1 MALSTE
7 KKVGLFFLAT
17 IFALA
22 VVIELVED
30 WRPFETRN
38 DYRAYFDAAIGINA
52 GDSVRL
58 AGVEVGKIKTVGI
71 EDNKVRIDF
80 YVVGGTRIK
89 EDSVAMIR
97 QTNLLG
103 GQFLGL
109 DFGSEQSKELP
120 PGSAVRT
127 REGANI
133 DQLITNLD
141 RNQERVLGALGDM
154 VEESRGPFVDTM
166 TQIDNITRKI
176 DQGEGTL
183 GRIVNDPALYE
194 EAQNAAS
201 NLQEILARIER
212 GEGSLGRMVNDTA
225 LYDNAAL
232 SLANLSEITGR
243 VKDGKGSVGRL
254 FAEDDLYVNASDAL
268 ANIRDVSAKA
278 NNGTGSLGK
287 LVNDDALYDEAR
299 DSMQR
304 INSIAAKIDDGKG
317 TLGMLVNED
326 DLYRD
331 AKTTIHKVEKAV
343 DGLSDQG
350 PLSALGVVVGTLF

>member
-30 WRPFETRN
+30 WRPFEN
-38 DYRAYFDAAIGINA
+38 QSDYNAYFKAAVGINA

-58 AGVEVGKIKTVGI
+58 AGVEVGKIKAVGI

-80 YVVGGTRIK
+80 YVVNGTRIK

-109 DFGSEQSKELP
+109 DFGSDQSKALP
-120 PGSAVRT
+120 PGSTVQT
-127 REGANI
+127 REGSNI

-154 VEESRGPFVDTM
+154 VEESRGPFVETM
-166 TQIDNITRKI
+166 TQIDSITRKI

-194 EAQNAAS
+194 EVQNAAT
-201 NLQEILARIER
+201 NLQAILARIER
-212 GEGSLGRMVNDTA
+212 GEGSLGRMLNDST
-225 LYDNAAL
+225 LYDNAAQ
-232 SLANLSEITGR
+232 SLANLSEISER
-243 VKDGKGSVGRL
+243 VKEGKGSVGRL
-254 FAEDDLYVNASDAL
+254 FAEDEIYVNASDAL

-287 LVNDDALYDEAR
+287 LVNDDALYEETRAT
-299 DSMQR
+299 MQR

-317 TLGMLVNED
+317 TIGRLVNED

-331 AKTTIHKVEKAV
+331 AKTTLHKVEKAV

>member
-7 KKVGLFFLAT
+7 KKVGLFFLVT

-22 VVIELVED
+22 LVIEAVED
-30 WRPFETRN
+30 WHPFENRS
-38 DYRAYFDAAIGINA
+38 DYSAYFDAAVGINA

-58 AGVEVGKIKTVGI
+58 AGVEVGKIQSVGI

-80 YVVGGTRIK
+80 YVVEGTRIK

-109 DFGSEQSKELP
+109 DFGSDQSKVLP
-120 PGSAVRT
+120 PGSTVQT
-127 REGANI
+127 REGSNI

-154 VEESRGPFVDTM
+154 VEESRGPFIETM
-166 TQIDNITRKI
+166 TQIDSITRKI

-194 EAQNAAS
+194 EVQSAAA
-201 NLQEILARIER
+201 NLQAILARIER
-212 GEGSLGRMVNDTA
+212 GEGSLGQMLTDTT
-225 LYDNAAL
+225 LYDNASQ
-232 SLANLSEITGR
+232 SLANLSEISER
-243 VKDGKGSVGRL
+243 VKEGKGSVGRL
-254 FAEDDLYVNASDAL
+254 FADDELYVNAADTL
-268 ANIRDVSAKA
+268 ANFRDVSAKA
-278 NNGTGSLGK
+278 NNGVGSLGK
-287 LVNDDALYDEAR
+287 LVNDDALYEEAR
-299 DSMQR
+299 GSMQR

-317 TLGMLVNED
+317 TLGRLVNED

-350 PLSALGVVVGTLF
+350 PLSALGVVVGTMF

>member
-7 KKVGLFFLAT
+7 KKVGLFFLVT

-22 VVIELVED
+22 LVIEAVED
-30 WRPFETRN
+30 WRPFETRS
-38 DYRAYFDAAIGINA
+38 DYSAFFEAATGINA

-58 AGVEVGKIKTVGI
+58 AGVEVGKIKSV
-71 EDNKVRIDF
+71 DF
-80 YVVGGTRIK
+80 YVVDGTRIK

-109 DFGSEQSKELP
+109 DFGTEESKVLP
-120 PGSAVRT
+120 PGSSVQT
-127 REGANI
+127 REGSNI

-154 VEESRGPFVDTM
+154 VEESRGPFVETM

-183 GRIVNDPALYE
+183 GRMVNDPALYE
-194 EAQNAAS
+194 EVQSAAA
-201 NLQEILARIER
+201 NLQAILARIEA
-212 GEGSLGRMVNDTA
+212 GEGSLGRMLTDTT
-225 LYDNAAL
+225 LYDNAAQ
-232 SLANLSEITGR
+232 SLANLSEISER
-243 VKDGKGSVGRL
+243 VKEGKGSVGRL
-254 FAEDDLYVNASDAL
+254 FAEDELYVNATDAL
-268 ANIRDVSAKA
+268 ANFRDVSAKA
-278 NNGTGSLGK
+278 NNGVGTLGK
-287 LVNDDALYDEAR
+287 LVNDDALYEEAR
-299 DSMQR
+299 ASMQR

-317 TLGMLVNED
+317 TLGRLINED

-350 PLSALGVVVGTLF
+350 PLSALGIVVGTMF

>member
-7 KKVGLFFLAT
+7 KKVGLFFLVT
-17 IFALA
+17 IIALA

-30 WRPFETRN
+30 WRPFETHRK
-38 DYRAYFDAAIGINA
+38 YIAFFDAAVGISA

-58 AGVEVGKIKTVGI
+58 AGVEVGKIEAIGI

-80 YVVGGTRIK
+80 YVVDGTRIK
-89 EDSVAMIR
+89 EDSVATIR

-109 DFGSEQSKELP
+109 DFGSDQSKALS
-120 PGSAVRT
+120 PGSAVQT
-127 REGANI
+127 REGVNI
-133 DQLITNLD
+133 DQLISNLD

-154 VEESRGPFVDTM
+154 VEESRGPFLDTM
-166 TQIDNITRKI
+166 AQIDNITRKI

-183 GRIVNDPALYE
+183 GLMVNDPALYE
-194 EAQNAAS
+194 EVQGAAA
-201 NLQEILARIER
+201 NLQLILARIER

-254 FAEDDLYVNASDAL
+254 FTDDELYANASDAL

-287 LVNDDALYDEAR
+287 LVNDDALYEEAR
-299 DSMQR
+299 ASMQR

-317 TLGMLVNED
+317 TMGRLVNED

-331 AKTTIHKVEKAV
+331 AKTTLHKVEKAV

>member
-7 KKVGLFFLAT
+7 KKVGLFFLTT

-30 WRPFETRN
+30 WRPFETHSK
-38 DYRAYFDAAIGINA
+38 YIAFFDAAVGINT

-58 AGVEVGKIKTVGI
+58 AGVEVGKIEAIGI

-80 YVVGGTRIK
+80 YVVDGTRVK
-89 EDSVAMIR
+89 EDSVATIR

-109 DFGSEQSKELP
+109 DFGSDQSKALP
-120 PGSAVRT
+120 PGSAVHT
-127 REGANI
+127 REGVNI
-133 DQLITNLD
+133 DQLISNLD

-154 VEESRGPFVDTM
+154 VEESREPFLDTM
-166 TQIDNITRKI
+166 AQIDNITRKI

-183 GRIVNDPALYE
+183 GLMVNDPALYE
-194 EAQNAAS
+194 EVQGAAA
-201 NLQEILARIER
+201 NLQLILARIER
-212 GEGSLGRMVNDTA
+212 GEGSLGRMVNDNA

-254 FAEDDLYVNASDAL
+254 FTDDELYANASDAL
-268 ANIRDVSAKA
+268 ANFRDVSAKA

-287 LVNDDALYDEAR
+287 LVNDDALYEEAR
-299 DSMQR
+299 ASMQR

-317 TLGMLVNED
+317 TMGRLVNED

-331 AKTTIHKVEKAV
+331 AKTTLHKVEKAV

>member
-17 IFALA
+17 IVALA

-30 WRPFETRN
+30 WRPFETHS
-38 DYRAYFDAAIGINA
+38 DYTAYFEAAVGINP

-58 AGVEVGKIKTVGI
+58 AGVEVGKIKAVGI

-80 YVVGGTRIK
+80 YVVDGTRIK

-109 DFGSEQSKELP
+109 DFGSDQSKALP
-120 PGSAVRT
+120 PGSTVQT
-127 REGANI
+127 REGSNI

-154 VEESRGPFVDTM
+154 VEESREPFVEAL
-166 TQIDNITRKI
+166 TQLDNITRKI

-194 EAQNAAS
+194 EAQNAAT
-201 NLQEILARIER
+201 NLQAILARIER
-212 GEGSLGRMVNDTA
+212 GEGSLGRMLTDST
-225 LYDNAAL
+225 LYDNAAQ
-232 SLANLSEITGR
+232 SLANLSEISER
-243 VKDGKGSVGRL
+243 VKEGKGSVGRL
-254 FAEDDLYVNASDAL
+254 FAEDELYVNATDAL
-268 ANIRDVSAKA
+268 ANFRDVSAKA
-278 NNGTGSLGK
+278 NNGVGSLGK
-287 LVNDDALYDEAR
+287 LVNDDALYEETHGA
-299 DSMQR
+299 MQR

-317 TLGMLVNED
+317 TMGRLVNED

-331 AKTTIHKVEKAV
+331 AKTTLHKVEKAV